1 MNKRTRKVNRLALT
15 LGATLWLL
23 FFACN
28 SALQA
33 QSQTKTD
40 WEFGLTG
47 ELSARGIKWAEES
60 STLKATNIL
69 LELRARNLGN
79 IINLSVFGGLGLP
92 RPNGVT
98 FEQLPLTL
106 EYQGGSLSGLLIGAR
121 AEARLLQASDFN
133 FGLAGEFSS
142 YLGFKKDF
150 ALTGL
155 VVPGTATAQ
164 PSWSQATGGLL
175 ITYDALEDSQ
185 PFLEVAASYFW
196 GNFKMTEKIEDLE
209 GEEKVRL
216 KGSSYI
222 SITAGWSFFLVDKIT
237 VVPRVRIFSGSKT
250 AIGAGLSLYYGF

>member
-1 MNKRTRKVNRLALT
+1 MNKRTRKVNRMALS
-15 LGATLWLL
+15 LGAALWLL
-23 FFACN
+23 LFASG

-33 QSQTKTD
+33 QSQNKTA

-60 STLKATNIL
+60 STLKATNLL

-79 IINLSVFGGLGLP
+79 IFNLSVFGGLGLP
-92 RPNGVT
+92 RPNGVI

-106 EYQGGSLSGLLIGAR
+106 EYQGGSITGLLIGAR
-121 AEARLLQASDFN
+121 AEARLLKASDFN

-175 ITYDALEDSQ
+175 ITYDALEGSQ
-185 PFLEVAASYFW
+185 PFLEVAGSYFW
-196 GNFKMTEKIEDLE
+196 GNFKMTEKIEDL
-209 GEEKVRL
+209 GGQEKVKL

-237 VVPRVRIFSGSKT
+237 VVPRVRIFPGSRT

>member
-1 MNKRTRKVNRLALT
+1 MNKRTRKVNRMALT
-15 LGATLWLL
+15 LGAVFWLL
-23 FFACN
+23 LFASS

-33 QSQTKTD
+33 QSQNKIA

-47 ELSARGIKWAEES
+47 ELSARGIRWAEES

-79 IINLSVFGGLGLP
+79 IFNLSVFGGLGLP

-106 EYQGGSLSGLLIGAR
+106 EYQGGSLSGLLIGTR
-121 AEARLLQASDFN
+121 VEARLLQASDFN

-175 ITYDALEDSQ
+175 ITYSALEGSQ
-185 PFLEVAASYFW
+185 PFLEVAGSYFW
-196 GNFKMTEKIEDLE
+196 GNFQMTEKIEDLE
-209 GEEKVRL
+209 GQEKVKL

-237 VVPRVRIFSGSKT
+237 VVPRVRILPGSRT